1 MLKYRIKPWEELTI
15 TDDYMFKLVMR
26 HPKICKRL
34 IDYYTPK
41 KPVVHEKGT
50 TGSQ

>member
-1 MLKYRIKPWEELTI
+1 MTTNEQHLN
-15 TDDYMFKLVMR
+15 LV
-26 HPKICKRL
+26 IA
-34 IDYYTPK
+34 DYYTPK

>member
-1 MLKYRIKPWEELTI
+1 MDVVTALS
-15 TDDYMFKLVMR
+15 DYPSIGVT
-26 HPKICKRL
+26 
-34 IDYYTPK
+34 DYYTPK